1 MFKRLL
7 IFAVLLGFS
16 CCSYGADFVPE
27 QKIIPVSSLKSGMTG
42 YFLTVLK
49 GTEPSKVPVKIIS
62 VIPQIPNHNVK
73 DLVLVKLTGGVK
85 LAQGMSGSPV
95 FIEGKLAG
103 AIRSGWE
110 NSDQTLAL
118 MIPIETMCSLS
129 RYETGRNSPALTDVS
144 ISGLSANTPALSELS
159 RKLGVNITQGAGINS
174 GGAVA
179 NPETPQK
186 FRPGDAI
193 GVLLVWGDV
202 ELSAVGTVTATAKNG
217 GFLAMGHDFLKRGAV
232 NYPSAGVYVHDL
244 VNSSSFPFKIAS
256 ITGINGTVTQDRETG
271 LLGRTGYYAPSVS
284 GEFVF
289 RDLDRNTENKCRFRT
304 VADEFLTDE
313 LVSAVCTALAEEL
326 WGRKGQGTMSVTLR
340 IDGKNLPN
348 GWTRKDIFFSEDN
361 IIPEAF
367 KQVKTIINAYLTQ
380 PFNDVF
386 PSGFRITIEAT
397 QNPKVLMIE
406 EVETVEEAKPGD
418 EIEVSVKMRGWRSET
433 VTEKFKM
440 KIPEDADGVIELIV
454 RGGGTQSF
462 GQAGIEGGWKSIGSL
477 ERLMTEFR
485 AADSNNQLIAELNA
499 DKTGG
504 LLGEILRKKKSGA
517 KSKQSKESDLLPEEE
532 EYLSETKERRI
543 KEGTLKVYSTEYVVD
558 GLMRRIIHTEK

>member
-1 MFKRLL
+1 
-7 IFAVLLGFS
+7 
-16 CCSYGADFVPE
+16 
-27 QKIIPVSSLKSGMTG
+27 
-42 YFLTVLK
+42 
-49 GTEPSKVPVKIIS
+49 
-62 VIPQIPNHNVK
+62 
-73 DLVLVKLTGGVK
+73 
-85 LAQGMSGSPV
+85 
-95 FIEGKLAG
+95 
-103 AIRSGWE
+103 
-110 NSDQTLAL
+110 
-118 MIPIETMCSLS
+118 
-129 RYETGRNSPALTDVS
+129 
-144 ISGLSANTPALSELS
+144 
-159 RKLGVNITQGAGINS
+159 
-174 GGAVA
+174 
-179 NPETPQK
+179 
-186 FRPGDAI
+186 
-193 GVLLVWGDV
+193 
-202 ELSAVGTVTATAKNG
+202 
-217 GFLAMGHDFLKRGAV
+217 
-232 NYPSAGVYVHDL
+232 PSAGVYVHDL

-289 RDLDRNTENKCRFRT
+289 RDMDRNTENKCRFRT